1 MFSSE
6 AWLANPGANFYN
18 GVATQ
23 SLRLD
28 GGTEITLDNA
38 GAATSNKIATISVW
52 FKRADELTTLAYLF
66 HSKNDGSFGDG
77 SNGLASFSI
86 TLDAADTISVVQ
98 YNGNPSFNA
107 NQYDFGVQIQNRKFR
122 DMGSWYHLVVAI
134 DTTQGSGTT
143 NEANRIKIYING
155 EQQTVVAISDG
166 SGYQDFADENQ
177 LVAVNQDGEQRW
189 GGTVDDGTYAHVYLA
204 EINVV
209 DGLQLTPG
217 NFGETKNGV
226 WIAKNPS
233 VSEYGNHG
241 YRLQFKETGVGAG
254 ASDTVGADTSG
265 KNNHFTTHSNIA
277 AHDCAMPDSPENN
290 FATLNP
296 VYKTKNN
303 QPTFSEGNLKVTP
316 SQVAYQN
323 TFSTMGVSSG
333 KWYAEILVK
342 GTAVSANYFGIADI
356 AGIDYLQNTS
366 TVIGY
371 SSSSYGI
378 RMLSGAKYNNDSLVS
393 YGSQVTND
401 QVFNIALDMDNGK
414 VWFGSEG
421 TYFNSGDPAGGS
433 GEAYASLAGTF
444 FIGMTQY
451 TNGFTSS
458 TINFGQDSTFAG
470 DETATSN
477 ADANGIGAFHHAPPS
492 GFLAICSAN
501 LPEPTIGPNSG
512 ANNQSDDHFNTVIYD
527 GTNGEKAISDVG
539 FQPDLVWLKRRN
551 ADGHHH
557 MWHDSSRPLYGYIRS
572 SLTNVENTNSGYNWF
587 KSFDTNGFT
596 VSYSSTGGGNT
607 SEYSTSG
614 GTYVAW
620 NWKANGGTTVTNE
633 SGSIDSTVQAN
644 TTAGFSI
651 VTWTGTGA
659 TVTLGHSLGKKPDVM
674 IVKNRDATNSWVVY
688 HSANT
693 SEPATEYLLLNDTA
707 GTADNNTLWND
718 TEPTDSVFTAY
729 GQGAMNGNTNQMI
742 AYLFTE
748 IEGYSKF
755 GSYTANNS
763 TDGSFVFTNFTPA
776 FVMIK
781 STSQTESWDMHDNA
795 RNPFNVNDKSLIAN
809 GSNTENVV
817 VVARQQLDFL
827 SNGFKLRNAGDGNAS
842 INNESG
848 TYIYMAFAKNP
859 FKYSTAQ

>member
-209 DGLQLTPG
+209 DGLQLTPS

-492 GFLAICSAN
+492 GFLALCSAN
-501 LPEPTIGPNSG
+501 LPEPTIGPN
-512 ANNQSDDHFNTVIYD
+512 ADTQADDYFNSVIY
-527 GTNGEKAISDVG
+527 NGLNSTAQDITVGFVPDWVWIKTRNAAIS
-539 FQPDLVWLKRRN
+539 
-551 ADGHHH
+551 H
-557 MWHDSSRPLYGYIRS
+557 MLYDSSRGATKFLQADATGTEGTGS
-572 SLTNVENTNSGYNWF
+572 DSLTDFDVSGG
-587 KSFDTNGFT
+587 GF
-596 VSYSSTGGGNT
+596 SLGADSSTTAVNNNGK
-607 SEYSTSG
+607 
-614 GTYVAW
+614 TYVSW

-633 SGSIDSTVQAN
+633 DGSIDSTVQAN
-644 TTAGFSI
+644 TDAGFSI

-659 TVTLGHSLGKKPDVM
+659 TVTIGHSLGKKPDVM
-674 IVKNRDATNSWVVY
+674 IVRNRDATNSWVVY

-693 SEPATEYLLLNDTA
+693 SEPATEYLLLNSTA
-707 GTADNNTLWND
+707 PTADNNTLWND
-718 TEPTDSVFTAY
+718 TEPTDSVFTVY
-729 GQGAMNGNTNQMI
+729 GQGAMNGNTNQML
-742 AYLFTE
+742 AYIFTE
-748 IEGYSKF
+748 IEGYSRF
-755 GSYTANNS
+755 GSYTANND
-763 TDGSFVFTNFTPA
+763 TDGTFVFTNFTPA

-781 STSQTESWDMHDNA
+781 STDQTESWDMHDNA
-795 RNPFNVNDKSLIAN
+795 RNPFNVNDKSLLAN
-809 GSNTENVV
+809 GSNAENVV
-817 VVARQQLDFL
+817 AVARHQLDFL